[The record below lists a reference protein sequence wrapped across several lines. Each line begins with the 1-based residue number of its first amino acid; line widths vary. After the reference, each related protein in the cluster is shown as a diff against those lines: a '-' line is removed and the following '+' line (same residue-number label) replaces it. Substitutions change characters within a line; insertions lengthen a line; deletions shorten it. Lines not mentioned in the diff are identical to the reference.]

1 MHRKLKPN
9 PAIFVQNAEVHL
21 PLTPKNDSLW
31 IENSFVGASWRL
43 GARQIITGVPKN
55 DWRLT
60 IPDGICID
68 IVPLADQRWAVRP
81 YGFDD
86 TFKGDIRDEK
96 TLFLGM
102 SFSEW
107 LVERELSVEDIT
119 GRKEDLQAAAI
130 FPVVEQELWKMQSR
144 CWKRPQTL
152 PTDSPLPY

>member
-81 YGFDD
+81 YGL
-86 TFKGDIRDEK
+86 TI
-96 TLFLGM
+96 L
-102 SFSEW
+102 
-107 LVERELSVEDIT
+107 
-119 GRKEDLQAAAI
+119 
-130 FPVVEQELWKMQSR
+130 
-144 CWKRPQTL
+144 
-152 PTDSPLPY
+152 